1 MAAQKGID
9 VKEYDLGVDGKRAM
23 RVNVDW
29 LGGFKQL
36 DGLRVVTIS

>member
-1 MAAQKGID
+1 MAAQKGLSIS
-9 VKEYDLGVDGKRAM
+9 EYDLGVDGKRAM

-36 DGLRVVTIS
+36 DNLRLVTIG